1 MIRIC
6 KSLTRA
12 ALPENFI
19 QTSTCSANTKKQ
31 EETGERTDLQQQNL
45 HKKKTGGRNFLNGD
59 ALVAVELS
67 NLWNDGAVHR
77 GCACDPVRSIWA
89 SHHHLL
95 QSQTKQSCISTM
107 ASTYEFPENTS
118 QTRRVTTNTI
128 ATTSH
133 WLLFLFVTKGV
144 STNSLR
150 RLSQKKYRREIFA
163 EICTAWT
170 SSTSAGWHGLH

>member
-1 MIRIC
+1 MFG
-6 KSLTRA
+6 K
-12 ALPENFI
+12 
-19 QTSTCSANTKKQ
+19 
-31 EETGERTDLQQQNL
+31 
-45 HKKKTGGRNFLNGD
+45 HKKTGRNWRKNWLATTESPQKKPGGRNFLNGD

-150 RLSQKKYRREIFA
+150 RLSQKKIPAWDFRRDLHSLK
-163 EICTAWT
+163 T

>member
-1 MIRIC
+1 
-6 KSLTRA
+6 
-12 ALPENFI
+12 
-19 QTSTCSANTKKQ
+19 
-31 EETGERTDLQQQNL
+31 
-45 HKKKTGGRNFLNGD
+45 
-59 ALVAVELS
+59 
-67 NLWNDGAVHR
+67 
-77 GCACDPVRSIWA
+77 
-89 SHHHLL
+89 
-95 QSQTKQSCISTM
+95 M

-163 EICTAWT
+163 EICTA
-170 SSTSAGWHGLH
+170 